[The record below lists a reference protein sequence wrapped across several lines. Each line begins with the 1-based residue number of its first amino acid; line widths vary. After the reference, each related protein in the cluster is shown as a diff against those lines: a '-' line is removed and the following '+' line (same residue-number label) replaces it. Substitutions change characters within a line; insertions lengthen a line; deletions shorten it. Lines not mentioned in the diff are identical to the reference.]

1 MTSHFRGLWPLIFPN
16 RTSKM
21 NPVLRK
27 YSHRNRK
34 EALAMAVQT
43 LTLDQ
48 AARQLLDCYAGYFD
62 IFPAETEESPLVAR
76 MVFHAS
82 TAKYVLSKKAVL
94 WQAGSHEYVYLFQVP
109 HLTLET
115 YRACEELAY
124 RQGMA
129 QIQPG
134 PEHMYSYITALFL
147 CDTCDDEAR
156 KALKKC
162 RRYQSFKL
170 SYWGWMDFHTALAE
184 LSLHRVTGNF
194 SGHSAAQTL
203 ETTLFHKTSMFAKFK
218 RRERSYL

>member
-1 MTSHFRGLWPLIFPN
+1 MPSQP
-16 RTSKM
+16 
-21 NPVLRK
+21 
-27 YSHRNRK
+27 
-34 EALAMAVQT
+34 

-48 AARQLLDCYAGYFD
+48 AAQQLLDCYAGYFD
-62 IFPAETEESPLVAR
+62 ITPAPAQEAPLVAR
-76 MVFHAS
+76 MAFHAH

-94 WQAGSHEYVYLFQVP
+94 WQAGSHEYAYLFQVP

-115 YRACEELAY
+115 YQACEELVY
-124 RQGMA
+124 TQGME

-134 PEHMYSYITALFL
+134 PEHRYSYLTALFVGH
-147 CDTCDDEAR
+147 TCDDQAR

-162 RRYQSFKL
+162 RRYQSFHL

-184 LSLHRVTGNF
+184 LSTGRVTSNF

-203 ETTLFHKTSMFAKFK
+203 ETTLFHKTSTFARLK

>member
-1 MTSHFRGLWPLIFPN
+1 
-16 RTSKM
+16 
-21 NPVLRK
+21 
-27 YSHRNRK
+27 
-34 EALAMAVQT
+34 MARSS

-48 AARQLLDCYAGYFD
+48 AAQQLLDCYAGYFD
-62 IFPAETEESPLVAR
+62 ITPCSPDEAPLVAR
-76 MVFHAS
+76 MAFHANTS
-82 TAKYVLSKKAVL
+82 KYVLSKKAVL
-94 WQAGSHEYVYLFQVP
+94 WQAGSHEYVYLFQMP

-115 YRACEELAY
+115 YQACEALAY
-124 RQGMA
+124 AQGME

-134 PEHMYSYITALFL
+134 PEHMYSYITTLFL

-170 SYWGWMDFHTALAE
+170 SYWGWMDFHTGLAE
-184 LSLHRVTGNF
+184 LSTGRVTSNF

-218 RRERSYL
+218 RRERFYL